1 MILNLVLVF
10 SLLTISIYLCLVI
23 YSKSFWLNSIH
34 KENSVTISLSQ
45 SESAF
50 NFKKQE
56 QKFIQNLGYIVAGLL
71 PESLIEASSK
81 DLIFLARKP
90 EELYRNLGLMT
101 ICFLVLISCF
111 FVTRNYIY
119 LISLL
124 MLIGL
129 VFTETKI
136 AVKKAESN
144 IENNLDHLVKCLKIL
159 IVKTETPLLTAL
171 ELINQDL
178 VPELND
184 LKRELT
190 KLIERAQ
197 KSGIKKTLVDWNTNL
212 EKFQNLISL
221 LISIHEGASKTAIEE
236 NIKKFLQK
244 YQEEKNEA
252 LKSQAEN
259 LQLYLIIP
267 VILMLITSLMPMVD
281 AINFYMKHTGVL

>member
-1 MILNLVLVF
+1 MLLNLVLVF
-10 SLLTISIYLCLVI
+10 SLLITNIYVCLLI

-34 KENSVTISLSQ
+34 KENSVTISLNQ
-45 SESAF
+45 SEPAF
-50 NFKKQE
+50 NFKKREQE
-56 QKFIQNLGYIVAGLL
+56 FIKNLGYIVAGIL
-71 PESLIEASSK
+71 PAGLIESSSK

-90 EELYRNLGLMT
+90 EELYRDLGLMT
-101 ICFLVLISCF
+101 ICLLALISCF
-111 FVTRNYIY
+111 FVSRNYIY
-119 LISLL
+119 LVSLL
-124 MLIGL
+124 ILLGL

-159 IVKTETPLLTAL
+159 IVKTETPLITAL

-178 VPELND
+178 APELND

-190 KLIERAQ
+190 KLIERGK
-197 KSGIKKTLVDWNTNL
+197 KSGIKKTLVDWDTNL

>member
-1 MILNLVLVF
+1 MLLNLVPVF
-10 SLLTISIYLCLVI
+10 SLLAASIYLCLVI

-34 KENSVTISLSQ
+34 KENSVTISLNQ
-45 SESAF
+45 SERVF
-50 NFKKQE
+50 NFKKHE
-56 QKFIQNLGYIVAGLL
+56 QKFIKNLGYIVAGIL
-71 PESLIEASSK
+71 PKSLIEASSR

-90 EELYRNLGLMT
+90 EELYRNLGLMA

-119 LISLL
+119 LASLL
-124 MLIGL
+124 ILLAL
-129 VFTETKI
+129 VFTEAKI

-190 KLIERAQ
+190 KLIERAK
-197 KSGIKKTLVDWNTNL
+197 KSGIKKTLIDWDTNL

-221 LISIHEGASKTAIEE
+221 LISVHEGASKTAIEE

-267 VILMLITSLMPMVD
+267 VILMLITSLMPMID